1 MKLPELSRVVLTRD
15 LPDEKLSAGDV
26 GTIVHAYTNGA
37 AYEVEFFTL
46 TGKTI
51 AVATVAEGSLRPV
64 AANDVASAR
73 SVAAE

>member
-1 MKLPELSRVVLTRD
+1 MSLAELSRVVLTRD

-26 GTIVHAYTNGA
+26 GTIVHAYPDGA
-37 AYEVEFFTL
+37 AFEVEFFTL
-46 TGKTI
+46 TGRTI
-51 AVATVAEGSLRPV
+51 AVATVAAGALRPV